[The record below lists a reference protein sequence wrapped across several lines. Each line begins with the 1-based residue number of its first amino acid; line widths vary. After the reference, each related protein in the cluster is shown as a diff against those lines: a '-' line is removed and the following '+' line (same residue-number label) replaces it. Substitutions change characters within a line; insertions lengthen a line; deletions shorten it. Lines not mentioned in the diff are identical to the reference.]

1 MTIKEAEERTG
12 LARSNIRFYEKEGLV
27 QPERNPQN
35 GYREYTEEN
44 IEDIRKIAYL
54 RTLGISIETIRKIIH
69 HEVKLTEEIR
79 KQEQIL
85 KKQISDME
93 KAREICRQIALDE
106 SAEYDTLRIENYT
119 ADVQEYWKDNEKL
132 FRLDSVT
139 FVSAWGGAAVWAVIT
154 LLCLMTAVFMY
165 PHLPEQIPIQYHNG
179 EISSTADKIFIFA
192 YPAVCVVIRL
202 ILKSYIRI
210 RLAALLPEWS
220 RRDLITEYLTNS
232 LCFIA
237 LSTEI
242 FSILYLY
249 GYVKNIVLLF
259 IIDAVVLLFL
269 LIRGIRRMPSGFQEE
284 KQEKKHGKYG

>member
-27 QPERNPQN
+27 QPARNPQN

-69 HEVKLTEEIR
+69 HEVELTEEIR

-85 KKQISDME
+85 EKQISDME
-93 KAREICRQIALDE
+93 KAREICRQIAEDE
-106 SAEYDTLRIENYT
+106 SAEYDTLCIENYT
-119 ADVQEYWKDNEKL
+119 ADVQRYWKDNEKL
-132 FRLDSVT
+132 FHLDSVT
-139 FVSAWGGAAVWAVIT
+139 FVSVWGGAAVWAVIT
-154 LLCLMTAVFMY
+154 LLCLMTAVFIY
-165 PHLPEQIPIQYHNG
+165 PHLPEQIPVQYHNG
-179 EISSTADKIFIFA
+179 EVSSEAKKIFIFA
-192 YPAVCVVIRL
+192 YPAACVIIRL
-202 ILKSYIRI
+202 ILRVYIRG
-210 RLAALLPEWS
+210 RVAVLLPERS
-220 RRDLITEYLTNS
+220 RWDLITDYLTNS

-237 LSTEI
+237 LSVEI

-269 LIRGIRRMPSGFQEE
+269 LGRGIRRMPSGFR
-284 KQEKKHGKYG
+284 EKK